1 MEWWFIPN
9 QLSNLQVAFEIDDD
23 LYEVHRIT
31 RDREDAREL
40 LGEGSV
46 GYGVGLYMM
55 GMTGVLIL
63 IAEFIFDPYR
73 FFKPNLY
80 IIGLMILIPIMI
92 SPWETLNAQL
102 TTKKQKSISG
112 GRFVKF
118 LRRTFTLILLVVAT
132 LSALYLGMSNSS
144 DLFIEPEWLA
154 VSLLVFMSPTIF
166 AYGRIMGAS
175 WNMLLI
181 NKWRTSN
188 GRKSN

>member
-1 MEWWFIPN
+1 MVSTLVWRWFIPN

-80 IIGLMILIPIMI
+80 IFTNIYVRYNCWI
-92 SPWETLNAQL
+92 
-102 TTKKQKSISG
+102 
-112 GRFVKF
+112 
-118 LRRTFTLILLVVAT
+118 RRN
-132 LSALYLGMSNSS
+132 Y
-144 DLFIEPEWLA
+144 
-154 VSLLVFMSPTIF
+154 
-166 AYGRIMGAS
+166 
-175 WNMLLI
+175 
-181 NKWRTSN
+181 
-188 GRKSN
+188 